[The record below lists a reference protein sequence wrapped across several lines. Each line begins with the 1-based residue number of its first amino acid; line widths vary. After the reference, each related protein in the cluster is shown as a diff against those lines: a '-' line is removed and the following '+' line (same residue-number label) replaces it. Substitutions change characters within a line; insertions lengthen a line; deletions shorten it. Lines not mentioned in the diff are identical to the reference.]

1 MEFKILSTSS
11 PEGLTRKVNEH
22 ITDGW
27 KPVGNHS
34 VVEIHRQNR
43 YSGQQHMDTRIEVEY
58 SISMVRE
65 VKLNTIEVDVSDHY
79 EDDTETTKVYDEEGM
94 REDFEYKLS
103 NLINSKKNE
112 K

>member
-1 MEFKILSTSS
+1 MKFKILSSGS
-11 PEGLTRKVNEH
+11 PEELTRKVNEH

-58 SISMVRE
+58 SISIVRE
-65 VKLNTIEVDVSDHY
+65 VKLDTIEVGVYYYKD
-79 EDDTETTKVYDEEGM
+79 ENGNKVYDIEEM
-94 REDFEYKLS
+94 ERELYDKIS
-103 NLINSKKNE
+103 NLVNQ
-112 K
+112 